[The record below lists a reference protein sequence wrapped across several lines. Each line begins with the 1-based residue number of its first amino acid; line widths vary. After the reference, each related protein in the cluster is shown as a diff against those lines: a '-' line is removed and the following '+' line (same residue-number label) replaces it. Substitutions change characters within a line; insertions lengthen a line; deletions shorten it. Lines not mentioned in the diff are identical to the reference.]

1 MGRKIYVSRE
11 PMFIKSIKR
20 TLVTIASC
28 AVFLMALSTHV
39 RAESAKELQTSARQ
53 ALQSLYRTSP
63 GAAALGRKAAG
74 VLVFPQIVR
83 GGLGVGGHYGN
94 GVLFK
99 GESAAG
105 YYNTSAASFGFQ
117 IGAET
122 FGYAIFFMSQKDLN
136 YLSNSAGW
144 EIGAGASITVLDQGL
159 AESISSSTV
168 QEGIYA
174 AVFAQQGLMGGV
186 SLQGTKITR
195 YTPNEWAESGQMGTP
210 RS

>member
-1 MGRKIYVSRE
+1 ML
-11 PMFIKSIKR
+11 KSSIAR
-20 TLVTIASC
+20 SVVAIASC
-28 AVFLMALSTHV
+28 AVFLLALSTQA

-63 GAAALGRKAAG
+63 GSAALGKKAAG
-74 VLVFPQIVR
+74 VLVFPQITR
-83 GGLGVGGHYGN
+83 AGLGVGGHYGN

-99 GESAAG
+99 GDSAAG
-105 YYNTSAASFGFQ
+105 YYNTTAASFGFQ

-122 FGYAIFFMSQKDLN
+122 FGYAVFFMSQKDLN

-144 EIGAGASITVLDQGL
+144 EIGAGASVTVLDQGL
-159 AESISSSTV
+159 AESVSSSTA

-186 SLQGTKITR
+186 SLEGTKITR
-195 YTPNEWAESGQMGTP
+195 YTPNE
-210 RS
+210 

>member
-1 MGRKIYVSRE
+1 MLIS
-11 PMFIKSIKR
+11 SITR
-20 TLVTIASC
+20 SVIAIVSC
-28 AVFLMALSTHV
+28 AVFLLAISTHAQ
-39 RAESAKELQTSARQ
+39 AESAKELRTSARQ

-63 GAAALGRKAAG
+63 GAAALGKKAAG
-74 VLVFPQIVR
+74 VLVFPQIMR
-83 GGLGVGGHYGN
+83 AGFGVGGHYGN

-99 GESAAG
+99 GKSAAG
-105 YYNTSAASFGFQ
+105 YYNTTAASFGFQ

-144 EIGAGASITVLDQGL
+144 EIGAGASITVLDQAL
-159 AESISSSTV
+159 AESISSSTI

-186 SLQGTKITR
+186 SLEGTKITR
-195 YTPNEWAESGQMGTP
+195 YTPSK
-210 RS
+210 

>member
-1 MGRKIYVSRE
+1 MLI
-11 PMFIKSIKR
+11 PSITR
-20 TLVTIASC
+20 TVIAIASC
-28 AVFLMALSTHV
+28 AVFLVALSTHTQ
-39 RAESAKELQTSARQ
+39 AESAKELQTSARQ

-63 GAAALGRKAAG
+63 GSAALGKRAAG
-74 VLVFPQIVR
+74 VLVFPQIMR
-83 GGLGVGGHYGN
+83 AGFGVGGHYGN

-99 GESAAG
+99 GKSAAG
-105 YYNTSAASFGFQ
+105 YYNTTAASFGVQ

-144 EIGAGASITVLDQGL
+144 EIGAGASITVLDQAF
-159 AESISSSTV
+159 AESISSSTI

-186 SLQGTKITR
+186 SLEGTKITR
-195 YTPNEWAESGQMGTP
+195 YTPRVNRE
-210 RS
+210 

>member
-1 MGRKIYVSRE
+1 MLN
-11 PMFIKSIKR
+11 FSIKR
-20 TLVTIASC
+20 SFLIIVST
-28 AVFLMALSTHV
+28 AVCLAVLSTQA

-63 GAAALGRKAAG
+63 GAAALGKKAAG
-74 VLVFPQIVR
+74 VLVFPQIMR
-83 GGLGVGGHYGN
+83 AGFGVGGHYGN

-99 GESAAG
+99 ADSAAG
-105 YYNTSAASFGFQ
+105 YYNTTAASFGFQ

-122 FGYAIFFMSQKDLN
+122 FGYALFFMSQKDLN

-144 EIGAGASITVLDQGL
+144 EIGAGASVTVLDQGL

-195 YTPNEWAESGQMGTP
+195 YEPNK
-210 RS
+210 

>member
-1 MGRKIYVSRE
+1 MLIW
-11 PMFIKSIKR
+11 SIKR
-20 TLVTIASC
+20 SVVMIASC
-28 AVFLMALSTHV
+28 VVFLLALSTQA

-63 GAAALGRKAAG
+63 GSAALGEKAAG
-74 VLVFPQIVR
+74 VLVFPQIIR
-83 GGLGVGGHYGN
+83 AGFGVGGHYGN

-99 GESAAG
+99 GSSAAG
-105 YYNTSAASFGFQ
+105 YYNTTAASFGFQ

-122 FGYAIFFMSQKDLN
+122 FGYALFFMSEKDLK
-136 YLSNSAGW
+136 YLSSSAGW
-144 EIGAGASITVLDQGL
+144 EIGAGATVTVLDQGL

-186 SLQGTKITR
+186 SLEGTKITR
-195 YTPNEWAESGQMGTP
+195 YTPNK
-210 RS
+210 

>member
-1 MGRKIYVSRE
+1 MVIS
-11 PMFIKSIKR
+11 SIHR
-20 TLVTIASC
+20 SVVTIASC
-28 AVFLMALSTHV
+28 ALFLLALSTQA

-63 GAAALGRKAAG
+63 GSAALGKKAAG
-74 VLVFPQIVR
+74 VLVFPQIMR
-83 GGLGVGGHYGN
+83 AGLGVGGHYGN

-99 GESAAG
+99 GDAASG
-105 YYNTSAASFGFQ
+105 YFNTTAASFGFQ

-122 FGYAIFFMSQKDLN
+122 FGYALFFMSQKDLN

-144 EIGAGASITVLDQGL
+144 EIGASASVTVLDQGL
-159 AESISSSTV
+159 AESISSSTA

-186 SLQGTKITR
+186 SLEGTKITS
-195 YTPNEWAESGQMGTP
+195 YTPN
-210 RS
+210 

>member
-1 MGRKIYVSRE
+1 MGISS
-11 PMFIKSIKR
+11 IKSSMIM
-20 TLVTIASC
+20 IASW
-28 AVFLMALSTHV
+28 AVFLVAFSTQSQ
-39 RAESAKELQTSARQ
+39 AESAKELQTSARQ

-63 GAAALGRKAAG
+63 GAAALGKRAAG
-74 VLVFPQIVR
+74 VLVFPQIMR
-83 GGLGVGGHYGN
+83 AGLGVGGHYGN

-99 GESAAG
+99 GESASG
-105 YYNTSAASFGFQ
+105 YYNTTAASFGFQ

-122 FGYAIFFMSQKDLN
+122 FGYAVFFMGQKDLN

-144 EIGAGASITVLDQGL
+144 EIGAGASITVLDQAL

-186 SLQGTKITR
+186 SLEGTKITR
-195 YTPNEWAESGQMGTP
+195 YTPNE
-210 RS
+210 